1 MEDNPTR
8 TIKLFCW
15 ILDVSKESFAVFIK
29 ESQTVF
35 DLKQEIL
42 VMKRQRLPD
51 VVRDTEDLAVWNV
64 CGFSPLWMIRAHLLQ
79 GIHRGQE

>member
-8 TIKLFCW
+8 TIQLFCW

-64 CGFSPLWMIRAHLLQ
+64 CGFSPL
-79 GIHRGQE
+79 